1 MDNHDIK
8 EDRSKKNGPLEEES
22 HFTLLIPICSDLDS
36 FPFVESHEIFYSQHS
51 SLLNIVLVLS
61 GDGIL
66 KFHGWATLW

>member
-36 FPFVESHEIFYSQHS
+36 FPFVESHEIFYSRPGLFVKHC
-51 SLLNIVLVLS
+51 S
-61 GDGIL
+61 GFSRRWNFKIP
-66 KFHGWATLW
+66 WATLW